1 MFGLRQTNNMISKIY
16 ERALRIVLDYHIS
29 DFETVLRNMNNITI
43 HPKNIQTLMTEVFK
57 IKYDLAQRWI

>member
-16 ERALRIVLDYHIS
+16 EKALRTVLDYHIS